1 MQTKK
6 LKEGLTFT
14 QRIRL
19 KISGITP
26 TKKKSLP
33 GWRGKLQFYAFIC
46 PEHGIVE
53 DYPHGYQQTLRCPEC
68 IKNRKIEQ

>member
-6 LKEGLTFT
+6 LEEGLTFT

-26 TKKKSLP
+26 TEKKSLP

-46 PEHGIVE
+46 PEHGIVT
-53 DYPHGYQQTLRCPEC
+53 P
-68 IKNRKIEQ
+68 